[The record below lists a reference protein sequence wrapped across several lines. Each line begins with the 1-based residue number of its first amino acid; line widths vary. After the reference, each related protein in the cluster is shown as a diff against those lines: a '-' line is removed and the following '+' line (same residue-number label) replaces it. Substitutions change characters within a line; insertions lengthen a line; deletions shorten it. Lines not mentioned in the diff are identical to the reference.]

1 MRRTKTMKAK
11 IELNKTISELN
22 YEENIELCRL
32 VILNE
37 SIFECMS
44 TKLTHDKIFED
55 ENIENDKVK
64 AKIILKKEE
73 NDNEAEIMDYI
84 QILRIMQKQKN
95 IIDFEICYE
104 ELFLATWD
112 LNDSKDGE
120 YLLEGSPYDDDEEE
134 YDETP
139 FHSLLNE

>member
-22 YEENIELCRL
+22 DEEDIELCRL
-32 VILNE
+32 VMLNK
-37 SIFECMS
+37 SIFACMS
-44 TKLTHDKIFED
+44 TKLTHDKVFED

-64 AKIILKKEE
+64 AKIILRKEE
-73 NDNEAEIMDYI
+73 NDNEAEIMDFI
-84 QILRIMQKQKN
+84 EILRIMQKQKN

>member
-1 MRRTKTMKAK
+1 MKAK

-22 YEENIELCRL
+22 DEEDIELCRL
-32 VILNE
+32 VMLNK
-37 SIFECMS
+37 SIFACMS
-44 TKLTHDKIFED
+44 TKLTHVKVFED
-55 ENIENDKVK
+55 KNIENDKVK
-64 AKIILKKEE
+64 AKIILRKEE
-73 NDNEAEIMDYI
+73 NDNEAEIMDFI
-84 QILRIMQKQKN
+84 EILRIMQKQKN